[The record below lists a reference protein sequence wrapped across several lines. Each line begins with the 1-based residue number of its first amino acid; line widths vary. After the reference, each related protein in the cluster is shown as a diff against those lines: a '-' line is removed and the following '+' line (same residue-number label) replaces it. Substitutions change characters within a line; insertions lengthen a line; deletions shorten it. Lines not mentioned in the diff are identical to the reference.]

1 MNPAVGDIVLVH
13 TPFVLSKPGT
23 WFGVLIRFGAWLRK
37 DTRPY
42 RHWNHAA
49 VVLTSMGSLADP
61 QARGVALTNLADYA
75 PENYRVVHPYGYG
88 QGEAH
93 DAHQR
98 ATFAARQI
106 GVPYGWLS
114 IVWQAVLI
122 LLGGRLVVDVDRS
135 WFCSELAAAALLR
148 SDIDLGMA
156 PARVTPAHLAA
167 YFDVRP

>member
-1 MNPAVGDIVLVH
+1 MRPGDIVLVH
-13 TPFVLSKPGT
+13 TPLTRNPAS

-49 VVLTSMGSLADP
+49 IVLDSIGGLADA
-61 QARGVALTNLADYA
+61 QARGVEMTSLAEYDPDHY
-75 PENYRVVHPYGYG
+75 VVVRP
-88 QGEAH
+88 
-93 DAHQR
+93 DAHPDDRWQM
-98 ATFAARQI
+98 ANFAYRQI

-135 WFCSELAAAALLR
+135 WFCSEVCAAALLR
-148 SDIDLGMA
+148 ADIDLGMA

-167 YFDVRP
+167 YFQIEGR